1 MCMNKPKVNEK
12 WVGKRLTVSN
22 ITSYLK
28 DNNFNLKAIPESF
41 MIRNIKPFLQKNY
54 GGDGDCTLTSILTV
68 VKYYKPEL
76 DENEVYDYIEKIAK
90 KYLYNEKGG
99 TFRGFNKIIAENV
112 FNYFNINK
120 KITSK
125 YFKNIGFNENI
136 IINELKQ
143 NIPVII
149 SLANDGR
156 NYYKNHTITIV
167 GYTIFKDINDKN
179 RVIFKVFD
187 NWYTAHNFLDYE
199 VLNFNCSICY

>member
-1 MCMNKPKVNEK
+1 MNKPKVNEK

-167 GYTIFKDINDKN
+167 GYTIFKDINDKD

-187 NWYTAHNFLDYE
+187 N
-199 VLNFNCSICY
+199 